1 MLRDSSFPPRVF
13 QLFAKEMNI
22 KPQRTEHYIVWEVDT
37 AFKDEKVVEVVDG
50 KVMRRKT
57 K

>member
-1 MLRDSSFPPRVF
+1 M
-13 QLFAKEMNI
+13 K
-22 KPQRTEHYIVWEVDT
+22 VDT

>member
-1 MLRDSSFPPRVF
+1 MPVAIFE
-13 QLFAKEMNI
+13 AMK
-22 KPQRTEHYIVWEVDT
+22 VDT